1 MENSSASDKSCSFG
15 CGAKTSDLDGPGG
28 PSESHH
34 QVVSDLAAC
43 KSTFVASTCW
53 YCERAWYQ
61 ISHTTE
67 DRNREEYKEKKRRDG
82 DVHIV
87 LMQQRRGVID
97 KYMRQLNNDGV
108 RKTCGLRVAVRT
120 SKYQDTFFAR
130 LDDNFW
136 PEASYNAK
144 FGSPLQPKNNKLGH
158 ETAI

>member
-1 MENSSASDKSCSFG
+1 MDPVDPQRATIRW
-15 CGAKTSDLDGPGG
+15 AY
-28 PSESHH
+28 
-34 QVVSDLAAC
+34 DLATC

-67 DRNREEYKEKKRRDG
+67 DRHREEYKDKKRRDG
-82 DVHIV
+82 DVH
-87 LMQQRRGVID
+87 LFLLQQRRGVID
-97 KYMRQLNNDGV
+97 KYTRQLNNDCVG
-108 RKTCGLRVAVRT
+108 KTCGLRVAVRT

-136 PEASYNAK
+136 PMASYNAK

-158 ETAI
+158 ETAICDRIKGVIVQESQRHQN